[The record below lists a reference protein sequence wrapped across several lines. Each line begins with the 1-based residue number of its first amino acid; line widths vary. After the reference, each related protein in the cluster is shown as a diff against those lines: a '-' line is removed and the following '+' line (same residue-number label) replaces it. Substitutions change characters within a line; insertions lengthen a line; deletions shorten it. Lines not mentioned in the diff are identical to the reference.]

1 METIARLPLDPDPE
15 RNTEWM
21 YLPSDRAIPK
31 LHLDSSAWVIVG
43 LIQRFPP
50 KGIFLAEKNVDQDR
64 PMKTST
70 RQFWIKN
77 ALTLICFGMPRRNLI
92 SWHRTRHVTRGYY

>member
-1 METIARLPLDPDPE
+1 MARHGPKLWKRLRGYPLILTPE

-31 LHLDSSAWVIVG
+31 LHLDFSAWVIVG

-50 KGIFLAEKNVDQDR
+50 KGIF
-64 PMKTST
+64 
-70 RQFWIKN
+70 
-77 ALTLICFGMPRRNLI
+77 
-92 SWHRTRHVTRGYY
+92 